1 MTPDPITSGAGSSAK
16 PSGTLDPASTGRAS
30 PSPDQ
35 VREPA
40 PGTRLLRL
48 IAMDDDDLSILSA
61 NLQDM
66 QVPVREMIYLSDQKR
81 FALVGKRFDW
91 VKAFAGGCERC
102 ATGLHFE
109 CVLGVSRTG
118 FAQTEI
124 DRVLN
129 LLAINFELTDV
140 PGGTIT
146 LTFSDDAAIRLSVEC
161 LEAQMR
167 DLGER
172 WPCDCQPVHA

>member
-1 MTPDPITSGAGSSAK
+1 MIPDLMTSDAASGSQPSAAPRQDSAGSA
-16 PSGTLDPASTGRAS
+16 P

-35 VREPA
+35 IRGPA

-48 IAMDDDDLSILSA
+48 VAMDEDDLSILSA

-66 QVPVREMIYLSDQKR
+66 QIPVRDMIYMTDQKR

-102 ATGLHFE
+102 ATGLHFD
-109 CVLGVSRTG
+109 CVFGVSRIG

-124 DRVLN
+124 ERVLN
-129 LLAINFELTDV
+129 LLAINFEPTDA
-140 PGGTIT
+140 PGGMIT
-146 LTFSDDAAIRLSVEC
+146 LTFSDDAAIRLKVEC

-172 WPCDCQPVHA
+172 WPCDCQPVHP